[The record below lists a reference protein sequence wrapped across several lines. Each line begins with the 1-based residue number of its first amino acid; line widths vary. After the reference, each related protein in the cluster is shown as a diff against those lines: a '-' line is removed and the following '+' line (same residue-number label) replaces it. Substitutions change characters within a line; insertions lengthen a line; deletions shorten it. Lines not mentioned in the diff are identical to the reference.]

1 MPRKRKAREGII
13 TFLNRVGK
21 EVNLK
26 PIRFKQSRMTGR
38 TSADTHFSN
47 TSQEVHE
54 SLKNFLGKDYACKIL
69 SVKRKIMEE
78 SVK

>member
-1 MPRKRKAREGII
+1 MSGKRKPGEGII
-13 TFLNRVGK
+13 AFLNRAGK
-21 EVNLK
+21 EINLK
-26 PIRFKQSRMTGR
+26 PLKIKHSRLAGCS
-38 TSADTHFSN
+38 SADTHFSN